1 MRALVLMTLLTMTA
15 TAGAQSGSLFSDRAE
30 ARGTLISERKAKF
43 QPGDIITILV
53 RETIDAQ
60 TQSNTNTKKESDI
73 SANAP
78 IAANPFLVQR
88 QPDGLGIIN
97 PGELPNWQIDI
108 ENEHR
113 TQGRTQRNNRLATT
127 IAARVV
133 RTEPNGVVH
142 IEGTKRVTVNRE
154 DSLVRIRGAVRERD
168 VTSDNTVLSTQVAD
182 AEIELQGKGP
192 LWNNQRRG
200 IITRFL
206 DWFSPF

>member
-1 MRALVLMTLLTMTA
+1 MRRIITVAALIA
-15 TAGAQSGSLFSDRAE
+15 IAGPAAAGSLFTARAE
-30 ARGTLISERKAKF
+30 ANGTLISERKARF
-43 QPGDIITILV
+43 DPGDIITILV
-53 RETIDAQ
+53 RENIDAQ
-60 TQSNTNTKKESDI
+60 TQANTNTKKESDV

-78 IAANPFLVQR
+78 IAGNPFLVAR
-88 QPDGLGIIN
+88 PPDGLNIIN
-97 PGELPNWQIDI
+97 PGELPNWQIEM

-113 TQGRTQRNNRLATT
+113 TQGRTQRNNRLVTT

-133 RTEPNGVVH
+133 EVQPNGLVR
-142 IEGTKRVTVNRE
+142 IEGSKKVTVNRE
-154 DSLVRIRGAVRERD
+154 DSLVRIAGVIRTRD
-168 VTSDNTVLSTQVAD
+168 VTPDNTVLSTQVAD

>member
-1 MRALVLMTLLTMTA
+1 MRALILIPMVMA
-15 TAGAQSGSLFSDRAE
+15 AAIASAQSGSLFSDRTESA
-30 ARGTLISERKAKF
+30 GTLISERKAKF
-43 QPGDIITILV
+43 EPGDIITILV
-53 RETIDAQ
+53 RENIDAQ
-60 TQSNTNTKKESDI
+60 TQSNTNTKKESEV
-73 SANAP
+73 SATAP
-78 IAANPFLVQR
+78 IAANPFLVQS
-88 QPDGLGIIN
+88 PPNGLNIIN
-97 PGELPNWQIDI
+97 PGELPNWQLEA

-113 TQGRTQRNNRLATT
+113 TQGRTQRNNRLVTT

-133 RTEPNGVVH
+133 STESNGIVH

-154 DSLVRIRGAVRERD
+154 DSLVRIRGVIRERD